1 MADRYWVG
9 GTGTWN
15 TTSTTNWSATSGG
28 AGGASVPTVAD
39 SVFFDQAST
48 YTVTMT
54 GALACLDINVTGG
67 TVTFQNGTTPTLNV
81 RGSISFIAGTIW
93 NTTGLITCSA
103 IDARTI
109 TTNGVLVNS
118 PITFNGTGGTWT
130 LQDNLTLAS
139 TRTTTLT
146 TGTLA
151 LGSFILTTG
160 VFNSS
165 GSSARTINFGTG
177 KIVLNRSA
185 TDTIWTTATVT
196 NLTVTGTSLV
206 ECIGG
211 GTAVTKTINTGALS
225 EANSINFSFLETTG
239 TVTYTFTAG
248 NSFRNLNI
256 TGPGS
261 GATTTFSNIAINI
274 FGSFTHTAGVGTVA
288 FTAGTNAWTFAA
300 TSGSYNITNI
310 AGFTYDFPW
319 TFGSATSSATWT
331 LVNNLTLGATR
342 QLTLTNGTTDFNS
355 KTLSAAGITILTGTP
370 TIANTG
376 TASFTITLP
385 ITHTSGSFTLPF
397 DFTTSSASGYTFTA
411 GTLALSSFTLTTP
424 AFSSSGTGVRTLN
437 FNTGKIVLNGGS
449 GVTIW
454 NTSTATNMTI
464 SGTSLVEC
472 VSSGLGTRTINAG
485 APGQANTVNFSLLG
499 VRVGISADPTFA
511 FTASNNIKNL
521 IVNGNQTISNIAI
534 NIFGSFTHLTTSGT
548 TTFTAGTNAWTF
560 AATSDSYNINNI
572 AAFTYDF
579 PWTFGSAASTATW
592 TIQNNLVIGSAA
604 TRQVT
609 LTNGTV
615 DFNNKTL
622 TGNFGI
628 TVLTGTATL
637 NSTGA
642 STFSV
647 AGAVTHTSGTL
658 NLGVNFTTTA
668 ATGYTLTAGT
678 LSLGTYTLTTTV
690 FTSSGTGVRTLA
702 FGTGQLALTGNAAT
716 IFNVTTAT
724 NFSTTGTV
732 YINSVPTISNA
743 GTRTFVTGFTEA
755 QAAGYDVKTS
765 GASGIVIGTTPTDTV
780 AFTGNFNNFDLT
792 GFTNTLSNTART
804 IYGNFTV
811 PNSGGALTA
820 GTSATT
826 FSGSGTQLITTNSRT
841 LNFPFTFNGTG
852 TFRFV
857 DSLTLT
863 AAVATNIFTLTAGT
877 LDLNNNTITA
887 YAFSSSS
894 SSNRSIEFGTT
905 GQITLNG
912 NSATIWNTTTGTNF
926 TWTGTPKLFASNP
939 GSAGT
944 RIFAFGTIAEA
955 YTFNVKFAG
964 TAQSNAFTI
973 ATSTDIVSITGN
985 IKDFDFTNSTNVL
998 AVADRTVYGNF
1009 TVPAS
1014 GGTINATGTS
1024 GGLPSN
1030 FTTFAGNSGTSV
1042 ITTNGRTIGIA
1053 FDFNGSGKT
1062 FQIAGATTL
1071 TSGVFLTAGTIDLNN
1086 FNFTALM
1093 LRSTSSSTR
1102 SILFG
1107 TSGQFTLTNGAVT
1120 AGATVF
1126 VFTNGTNFTWTGTH
1140 RLYATY
1146 SGGTSDRSFS
1156 FINFAEEYTF
1166 NIKFNATAQAN
1177 AFTINTSTDSVTITG
1192 DINDFDFT
1200 GSTNTL
1206 SSATRNVYGNFTIP
1220 ATGGTIANSLTTTFK
1235 GSSGTRTFT
1244 TNNRTPLPIPFDFNG
1259 AGRTWQQTSATT
1271 LTTPLN
1277 LTAGT
1282 LDLNN
1287 LTFTSTTFVSSGTS
1301 VRSILFG
1308 STGQLSLT
1316 AGATSATIVDIST
1329 GTNFSWT
1336 GTPKI
1341 VSTYAGATATTRT
1354 FTIGNTAAIDSTYA
1368 FDVIVGTGTGINL
1381 SATAT
1386 DSVALTGI
1394 FNSVDLRG
1402 LSGTLTNTA
1411 RSIAGSFRTSLT
1423 GGTYTAGTTAT
1434 TFIGN
1439 TSTHTIDTA
1448 TRALDFPFTFD
1459 GSATWTIANTFT
1471 CGSSA
1476 TVSTKTLTLTSG
1488 NVSFNGVQINCGLF
1502 SSTNTNNR
1510 NLDFGA
1516 NGKILLL
1523 SSTSSTLWN
1532 TTIGTNFTWT
1542 GNFDVD
1548 CNFTGAVTKTISFG
1562 TIAEPYAPNVQVAT
1576 AGSGFGLNT
1585 TSATESVALSG
1596 NIGNLDLTNF
1606 AGTLT
1611 NLARNVYGNLTFPV
1625 SGGTFTGGTAVTTL
1639 AATSGTEL
1647 ITYNGRTIPFPL
1659 TINGTGGTFVAN
1671 GNILL
1676 AAANTLT
1683 LTNGH
1688 FNANLANITASTITI
1703 STGNAA
1709 VSNLSTTLTVTHTSG
1724 DLNLNSN
1731 VSTGIYTLTAG
1742 NLNLNSY
1749 IITTPTF
1756 SSSGSGNRAI
1766 NFGTGSILI
1775 SNTVGGVIWN
1785 TGTVTNLT
1793 TSGSDNVII
1802 SNSGSVATTITP
1814 GSLSESNSINFIFNT
1829 GTYAATITAGSV
1841 KNLNFTGFSGSLL
1854 NTVTTVYGDLL
1865 ISTGMSLTA
1874 GASAITF
1881 ANTSSQNITSNG
1893 KTFDFPI
1900 TFNGV
1905 TGTVNLLDNLTVG
1918 NTRTTTLTSGT
1929 LNLNDYTLNT
1939 GLFSSSNSND
1949 REIDFANTG
1958 KIQLTASTAV
1968 TYWNMAT
1975 ITGFSHVG
1983 NSNIETLGSGAVT
1996 KTINTGGA
2004 NESQSLNWTIKDTA
2018 GNVAFTST
2026 NRVKNLT
2033 LNGSFTLSNIPITIF
2048 GDYTYT
2054 SATALTAGTNA
2065 WTFDG
2070 SAVSYING
2078 GGVTHDFP
2086 WTIIKDTDL
2095 ILQSATTIGSTRTTS
2110 YKKGTFDLNGY
2121 NYTTGLFDIGYSGES
2136 GLPASTLFGGSPQY
2150 LTVSGIPIQSSGE
2163 FTFETWVNILNE
2175 NADGGWIYTQRT
2187 GASAERFGIFVRTTV
2202 SPIEIVVSYSGNSY
2216 ASTGSLNFNTWYH
2229 YAVTRDSSNT
2239 LRVFVNGVLVATE
2252 SNFTGTIQQTNATI
2266 GRWPDAQSQYLN
2278 GYLSDLRV
2286 VRRALYTSNFTPLT
2300 LPLTK
2305 VANTSLLT
2313 CQSSSFIDSSVNQ
2326 FTITPIGGITTSN
2339 VTPLLY
2345 NSVYFD
2351 GTGDYLTVP
2360 NSSTLLF
2367 GSGDF
2372 TVETWVY
2379 PTALAADRWIVGFW
2393 SYTAPANQSWAL
2405 YMSNSTGG
2413 YGFVIQGDA
2422 GAEDLVILSTSN
2434 TVVLNQWTH
2443 VAVTRSG
2450 SSWRMFINGVQSA
2463 TGTYSGTLASPST
2476 VLAIAAVENVPQ
2488 LYVGYISNLR
2498 VVKGT
2503 AVYTAAFTPNTTP
2516 LTAIANTSLL
2526 TCQNTYFKDNSNNDF
2541 TITPNG
2547 NASADIKNPF
2557 LNSVFFDGTG
2567 DYLTVPDNTSLNTT
2581 EVRMGT
2587 ENFTMEAWI
2596 YPMSA
2601 SQLSIFSKGL
2611 GGSTGHA
2618 FYMNANQALAYTRDL
2633 SSTTTSS
2640 NNLIPLNTWSHVAVV
2655 REGTGTNQSKL
2666 YFNGVSVATFT
2677 NPTDFNQTNNFY
2689 IGRGRDNSNGVE
2701 FNGYISNAR
2710 IVKGTAVYTANFTP
2724 STTPLTAIAN
2734 TSLLTCTGGNI
2745 KDYSNNNLTLNTT
2758 GNAVLNDSNPF
2769 VLGTNTLDKTL
2780 QFSNGGTITITGSGS
2795 STFNNQ
2801 VGNDIVIESSNGN
2814 ATISMTSSSS
2824 KMFSGNNATYTPIIL
2839 NQGGTGTLFITGN
2852 NTFEDITATIT
2863 STSNTTITLPVNST
2877 TTVNTFS
2884 LSGNNIS
2891 FRYPTLNSNTQGTIA
2906 NVAGIAN
2913 VNGIYDTNADYII
2926 CRDIAFTPYAVDGTD
2941 YVHWFVGAN
2950 SLSLNN
2956 NYGALFQ
2963 NYDANNFNKVYLIET
2978 GNSWTVP
2985 SDFNISNNTVHLFGG
3000 GGGGSAALTNGS
3012 NPRGG
3017 PGGGGGGYTKVINYY
3032 GYENQQLTLSI
3043 GSGGLRGSTSGQ
3055 TGSAGGNTSITG
3067 WYGSHFAYG
3076 GRGGGAPAGAG
3087 GAGGIGATFN
3097 GGAGGNGGPQTG
3109 GAAPT
3114 TSGGGGGGAGG
3125 PLGVGGAGGT
3135 GIASTA
3141 ATSGGGGGGNGGG
3154 SAGGAGLV
3162 GGGNAGGNNAL
3173 GFGRGTSTTDAFSGG
3188 GAAGG
3193 YVLGKTGGD
3202 GIDVLNSFGGGG
3214 GGSGGGSTASNRS
3227 PGGTGGRYG
3236 GGGGGGAGDAY
3247 APGFAAGAN
3256 GSGGVIIIA
3265 YTPNTAPKSNREFL
3279 LMFEGRTKQYFPAI
3293 IDYFVVGG
3301 GGSGGSVGNSVGG
3314 GGGGAGGLLTGTAT
3328 LEKGVIYTITIG
3340 AGGTG
3345 RTTSGSGLQGANS
3358 SITGSG
3364 TNSNLSVI
3372 SFGGGGG
3379 ADSPTTAGNGG
3390 SGGGIPGG
3398 SGTVGKGIYPGS
3410 TYINAPRQGYDGGL
3424 GNGTYGS
3431 TACRGGG
3438 GGGSASVGGAATA
3451 TLPGAGGSGTTH
3463 TLTGST
3469 SIPYAVGG
3477 AGGAGSG
3484 GGAGASASV
3493 NTGNGGAGAGGAS
3506 LTSGAGGSG
3515 IVFISCSVE
3524 LEATV
3529 TGSPTVTINGPLKVY
3544 TFTGS
3549 GSITF

>member
-15 TTSTTNWSATSGG
+15 TTSTTNWSDRSAS
-28 AGGASVPTVAD
+28 AGGVGGFSVPTAAD
-39 SVFFDQAST
+39 NVIFDQAAA

-54 GALACLDINVTGG
+54 GALVCLNFTVSAG
-67 TVTFQNGTTPTLNV
+67 TVVFAQGTTPTLA
-81 RGSISFIAGTIW
+81 ISGNISLAAGTTTW
-93 NTTGLITCSA
+93 NSNGAVTFNATTS
-103 IDARTI
+103 RTVD
-109 TTNGVLVNS
+109 TNNQIISG
-118 PITFNGTGGTWT
+118 PITFNGVGGTWT
-130 LQDNLTLAS
+130 LLSNFTSNAGISSSGALG
-139 TRTTTLT
+139 TTTLT
-146 TGTLA
+146 NGTLA
-151 LGSFILTTG
+151 LGSYTLTTAI
-160 VFNSS
+160 FNSS
-165 GSSARTINFGTG
+165 NSNTRTINFGTG
-177 KIVLNRSA
+177 KIVISSA
-185 TDTIWTTATVT
+185 STVSETSWTTATVT
-196 NLTVTGTSLV
+196 GLTVSGTPLV
-206 ECIGG
+206 EMNNVGG
-211 GTAVTKTINTGALS
+211 ATYTVNTGALS
-225 EANSINFSFLETTG
+225 EANAISFSFVSTGGASIYQFTAGNVVKNLAVTGNCTLNNIAITVYGNFTHTSGSFGAGANAVTFGGTGGSYNISNLVGTTYDFPWTFNGVGGTWVLQNNLIIGVTSRVVTLTNGTLDVNNKTVTGVYTITVLTGTFTLNNTGGTTFSTTVAITHTSGTLNLGTNFTTTAATGYTLTAGTLSLNTFTLTTPIFSSSNANARTISFGTGKIVLNNTTGSIWNTGTVTNFSVSGTPLVESIGASGVSAKTINTGTMTEAQSISFSLLETTG
-239 TVTYTFTAG
+239 FTSLSYTFTAS
-248 NSFRNLNI
+248 NAVRNLTI
-256 TGPGS
+256 TTPNTGL
-261 GATTTFSNIAINI
+261 TTTFPNIALSIY
-274 FGSFTHTAGVGTVA
+274 GSFTHTAGSGTISM
-288 FTAGTNAWTFAA
+288 TAGTNAWTFAG
-300 TSGSYNITNI
+300 TGGSYNIT
-310 AGFTYDFPW
+310 
-319 TFGSATSSATWT
+319 
-331 LVNNLTLGATR
+331 
-342 QLTLTNGTTDFNS
+342 
-355 KTLSAAGITILTGTP
+355 
-370 TIANTG
+370 
-376 TASFTITLP
+376 
-385 ITHTSGSFTLPF
+385 
-397 DFTTSSASGYTFTA
+397 
-411 GTLALSSFTLTTP
+411 
-424 AFSSSGTGVRTLN
+424 
-437 FNTGKIVLNGGS
+437 
-449 GVTIW
+449 
-454 NTSTATNMTI
+454 
-464 SGTSLVEC
+464 
-472 VSSGLGTRTINAG
+472 
-485 APGQANTVNFSLLG
+485 
-499 VRVGISADPTFA
+499 
-511 FTASNNIKNL
+511 
-521 IVNGNQTISNIAI
+521 
-534 NIFGSFTHLTTSGT
+534 
-548 TTFTAGTNAWTF
+548 
-560 AATSDSYNINNI
+560 NI

-579 PWTFGSAASTATW
+579 PWTFNGVGGTW
-592 TIQNNLVIGSAA
+592 VIQNNLVIGSAA

-615 DFNNKTL
+615 NFNSKTL

-628 TVLTGTATL
+628 TVLTGSATL
-637 NSTGA
+637 NNTGA
-642 STFSV
+642 STFSI

-658 NLGVNFTTTA
+658 NLGTNFTTTS

-702 FGTGQLALTGNAAT
+702 FGTGQLALSGNAAT

-811 PNSGGALTA
+811 PNSGGTLTA
-820 GTSATT
+820 GTTAIT
-826 FSGSGTQLITTNSRT
+826 FGGSGTQLITTNSRT

-852 TFRFV
+852 TFKFV

-863 AAVATNIFTLTAGT
+863 AAVTTNIFTLTVGT
-877 LDLNNNTITA
+877 LDLNNNTISG
-887 YAFSSSS
+887 YAFSST
-894 SSNRSIEFGTT
+894 NAQTRSILFGTT
-905 GQITLNG
+905 GQITVTG
-912 NSATIWNTTTGTNF
+912 NAATVWDTTTGTNF

-939 GSAGT
+939 ASAGT

-973 ATSTDIVSITGN
+973 ATSTDILTISGN
-985 IKDFDFTNSTNVL
+985 INDFDLTNSTNVIASAL
-998 AVADRTVYGNF
+998 RNVFGNL
-1009 TVPAS
+1009 TIPSGAS
-1014 GGTINATGTS
+1014 PTINSTGIATSLTKTTGTS
-1024 GGLPSN
+1024 I
-1030 FTTFAGNSGTSV
+1030 
-1042 ITTNGRTIGIA
+1042 ITTNGRSVP
-1053 FDFNGSGKT
+1053 FELNFNGIGGT
-1062 FQIAGATTL
+1062 FQLNGALTTTQAL
-1071 TSGVFLTAGTIDLNN
+1071 ILTAGTLDLNN
-1086 FNFTALM
+1086 LTLTG
-1093 LRSTSSSTR
+1093 LRLSSNGTGVR

-1107 TSGQFTLTNGAVT
+1107 TTGQITLTDGNTVT
-1120 AGATVF
+1120 NIID
-1126 VFTNGTNFTWTGTH
+1126 FTNGTNFTWTGTH
-1140 RLYATY
+1140 RIFATY
-1146 SGGTSDRSFS
+1146 NAGSAGTRT
-1156 FINFAEEYTF
+1156 FAFGTIAEAYTF
-1166 NIKFNATAQAN
+1166 NVKFAGTSQAN
-1177 AFTINTSTDSVTITG
+1177 AFTINTSTDNVAVTG
-1192 DINDFDFT
+1192 NINDFDFT

-1206 SSATRNVYGNFTIP
+1206 TASERFVYGNYVIP
-1220 ATGGTIANSLTTTFK
+1220 ATGGVIGSSTIQGVTFV
-1235 GSSGTRTFT
+1235 GSSGTRTIT
-1244 TNNRTPLPIPFDFNG
+1244 TNGRTVPVVFTFNG
-1259 AGRTWQQTSATT
+1259 AGRTFQINGA
-1271 LTTPLN
+1271 LTTTSKLD
-1277 LTAGT
+1277 LLAGT

-1287 LTFTSTTFVSSGTS
+1287 LTFTALTFSSSGTG

-1308 STGQLSLT
+1308 STGQISLT

-1411 RSIAGSFRTSLT
+1411 RSIVGSFRTSLT
-1423 GGTYTAGTTAT
+1423 GGNYTAGPTAT

-1439 TSTHTIDTA
+1439 TSTYIIDTA

-1516 NGKILLL
+1516 NGRILLL

-1576 AGSGFGLNT
+1576 AGTGFGLNT

-1639 AATSGTEL
+1639 ASTSGTEL

-1688 FNANLANITASTITI
+1688 FNANLANIVASTITI

-1968 TYWNMAT
+1968 TYWNTGT
-1975 ITGFSHVG
+1975 ITGFSYTG

-1996 KTINTGGA
+1996 KTINTGSA

-2136 GLPASTLFGGSPQY
+2136 GVPTSTLFGGSPQY

-2175 NADGGWIYTQRT
+2175 NAEGGWIYTQRT

-2202 SPIEIVVSYSGNSY
+2202 SPMEIIVGYSGNSY

-2266 GRWPDAQSQYLN
+2266 GRWPDATSQYIY

-2286 VRRALYTSNFTPLT
+2286 VQRALYTSNFTPLT

-2351 GTGDYLTVP
+2351 GTGDYLSLA
-2360 NSSTLLF
+2360 NDIAFNF
-2367 GSGDF
+2367 GSSNF
-2372 TVETWVY
+2372 TVEFWINTTQS
-2379 PTALAADRWIVGFW
+2379 TA
-2393 SYTAPANQSWAL
+2393 TATLISKEWGGSP
-2405 YMSNSTGG
+2405 YTGG
-2413 YGFVIQGDA
+2413 WSIQLNGLGSTAMTIYWADY
-2422 GAEDLVILSTSN
+2422 STSATFMVAN
-2434 TVVLNQWTH
+2434 TTSYRDGLWHH
-2443 VAVTRSG
+2443 VAWVRNG
-2450 SSWRMFINGVQSA
+2450 SSFVLYIDGVSVA
-2463 TGTYSGTLASPST
+2463 TATNATAFGNNS
-2476 VLAIAAVENVPQ
+2476 NQ
-2488 LYVGYISNLR
+2488 LTIGNDQTFGPRNYFGSISDLR
-2498 VVKGT
+2498 IVKGT
-2503 AVYTAAFTPNTTP
+2503 AVYTTNFTPPTAP
-2516 LTAIANTSLL
+2516 LTAITNTSLL
-2526 TCQNTYFKDNSNNDF
+2526 TCQNTYFKDNSNNNF

-2567 DYLTVPDNTSLNTT
+2567 DYLTVPDNASLNTT

-2734 TSLLTCTGGNI
+2734 TSLLTCTGGSI
-2745 KDYSNNNLTLNTT
+2745 KDFSNNNLTLNTT

-2891 FRYPTLNSNTQGTIA
+2891 FRYPTLNSNTLGTIA

-2926 CRDIAFTPYAVDGTD
+2926 CQDIAFTPYAVDGTD
-2941 YVHWFVGAN
+2941 YIRWFVGAN
-2950 SLSLNN
+2950 SLSLND

-3247 APGFAAGAN
+3247 SPGFAAGAN
-3256 GSGGVIIIA
+3256 GASGVIIIV
-3265 YTPNTAPKSNREFL
+3265 YTPNTAPS
-3279 LMFEGRTKQYFPAI
+3279 
-3293 IDYFVVGG
+3293 
-3301 GGSGGSVGNSVGG
+3301 
-3314 GGGGAGGLLTGTAT
+3314 
-3328 LEKGVIYTITIG
+3328 
-3340 AGGTG
+3340 
-3345 RTTSGSGLQGANS
+3345 
-3358 SITGSG
+3358 
-3364 TNSNLSVI
+3364 
-3372 SFGGGGG
+3372 
-3379 ADSPTTAGNGG
+3379 
-3390 SGGGIPGG
+3390 
-3398 SGTVGKGIYPGS
+3398 
-3410 TYINAPRQGYDGGL
+3410 
-3424 GNGTYGS
+3424 
-3431 TACRGGG
+3431 
-3438 GGGSASVGGAATA
+3438 
-3451 TLPGAGGSGTTH
+3451 
-3463 TLTGST
+3463 ST
-3469 SIPYAVGG
+3469 SAFF
-3477 AGGAGSG
+3477 
-3484 GGAGASASV
+3484 
-3493 NTGNGGAGAGGAS
+3493 S
-3506 LTSGAGGSG
+3506 L
-3515 IVFISCSVE
+3515 F
-3524 LEATV
+3524 
-3529 TGSPTVTINGPLKVY
+3529 
-3544 TFTGS
+3544 
-3549 GSITF
+3549 